1 MFHLMFLKEK
11 ENIIWFFS
19 CGRGGFLLWQCVRNA
34 DYMPEKNRFPFS
46 FSPARLQKDETST
59 DIDSCYD
66 FTLVS
71 IRWDFIVWSHS
82 LTHVSF
88 IYCKSSY
95 LFLYGDGYI
104 QFLHQALFDG
114 AYRAYFH
121 CVINICCGSIDL
133 VHKMR
138 CNNPNKVPVLISLSR
153 TGRASYTE
161 RSKQITSK

>member
-1 MFHLMFLKEK
+1 
-11 ENIIWFFS
+11 
-19 CGRGGFLLWQCVRNA
+19 
-34 DYMPEKNRFPFS
+34 MPEKNRFPFS

-121 CVINICCGSIDL
+121 CVINICGYIDL
-133 VHKMR
+133 VQKMR
-138 CNNPNKVPVLISLSR
+138 CNDPTYRLDQSFEDRQGK
-153 TGRASYTE
+153 GYTKIE
-161 RSKQITSK
+161 ANNI